1 MKKNNRSQRK
11 STQSFLPIGEIKNDC
26 VVLKEGGLR
35 AVLKVS
41 TINFNLKSEEEQ
53 MSTLASYQQFLNTLN
68 FPIQISIQS
77 RKVDLASYFK
87 KIEER
92 EAVIENPLLKSQAR
106 DYKEYVKKISEYAD
120 IMEKSFYVVVPSDPM
135 RKAVKGNF
143 LSELFD
149 HLSPEDS
156 LAKVKVRYLEFKSLR
171 KVLSDRVGVILS
183 GLVRCGLRA
192 NQLTSEEL
200 IELYYKSYNPS
211 ISQFE
216 RIEGIR
222 NYTVL

>member
-1 MKKNNRSQRK
+1 MKKNKKSQRK
-11 STQSFLPIGEIKNDC
+11 STQSFIPIGEIKNDC
-26 VVLKEGGLR
+26 VVLKDGGIR

-53 MSTLASYQQFLNTLN
+53 LSTLASYQQFLNTLN

-77 RKVDLASYFK
+77 RKVDLDSYFK
-87 KIEER
+87 KLEER
-92 EAVIENPLLKSQAR
+92 AEEIENPLLKNQAR
-106 DYKEYVKKISEYAD
+106 DYREYVKKISEYAD
-120 IMEKSFYVVVPSDPM
+120 IMEKKFYVVIPSDPA
-135 RKAVKGNF
+135 RKAVKQNF
-143 LSELFD
+143 LSQLFD

-171 KVLSDRVGVILS
+171 KTLSDRVAVVVG
-183 GLVRCGLRA
+183 GLTRCGLRA

-200 IELYYKSYNPS
+200 IGLYYRSYNPN

-216 RIEGIR
+216 KVENMN
-222 NYTVL
+222 NYNIV

>member
-1 MKKNNRSQRK
+1 MKKNKRSQRK

-53 MSTLASYQQFLNTLN
+53 MSTLSSYQQFLNTLN
-68 FPIQISIQS
+68 FPIQIVVQS
-77 RKVDLASYFK
+77 RKVDLDSYFK
-87 KIEER
+87 KIEQR
-92 EAVIENPLLKSQAR
+92 ELEIENPLLKSQAR
-106 DYKEYVKKISEYAD
+106 DYKAYVQKISEYAD
-120 IMEKSFYVVVPSDPM
+120 IMEKKFYVVIPSDPM
-135 RKAVKGNF
+135 RKEIKQNF
-143 LSELFD
+143 LSQLFE

-171 KVLSDRVGVILS
+171 KVLSDRVGVVEG
-183 GLVRCGLRA
+183 GLGRCGLRVS
-192 NQLTSEEL
+192 QLTSEEL
-200 IELYYKSYNPS
+200 IDLYYRSYNPN

-216 RIEGIR
+216 RIEKMGDYNI
-222 NYTVL
+222 L

>member
-1 MKKNNRSQRK
+1 MKNNKKNQRK

-26 VVLKEGGLR
+26 VVLKEGGIR

-53 MSTLASYQQFLNTLN
+53 LSTLSSYQQFLNTLN
-68 FPIQISIQS
+68 FPIQIAVQS
-77 RKVDLASYFK
+77 RKVDLASYFR

-92 EAVIENPLLKSQAR
+92 ESEIENPLLKSQAH
-106 DYKEYVKKISEYAD
+106 DYKEYIEKISEYAD
-120 IMEKSFYVVVPSDPM
+120 IMEKRFYVVVPSDPS
-135 RKAVKGNF
+135 RRAVKQNF
-143 LSELFD
+143 LSQLFER
-149 HLSPEDS
+149 LSPEDS

-171 KVLSDRVGVILS
+171 KTLADRVSLVEG

-192 NQLTSEEL
+192 TQLTNEEL
-200 IELYYKSYNPS
+200 IDLYYRSYNPA

-216 RIEGIR
+216 KVGNVR
-222 NYTVL
+222 NYTII

>member
-1 MKKNNRSQRK
+1 MKKNKRSQRQ
-11 STQSFLPIGEIKNDC
+11 STQSFLPIGEIKDDC

-53 MSTLASYQQFLNTLN
+53 RSTLASYQQFLNTLN
-68 FPIQISIQS
+68 FSIQISVQS
-77 RKVDLASYFK
+77 RKVDLDGYFK
-87 KIEER
+87 KIEEQ
-92 EAVIENPLLKSQAR
+92 AKTIENPLLKSQAE
-106 DYKEYVKKISEYAD
+106 DYREYVKKISEYAD
-120 IMEKSFYVVVPSDPM
+120 IMEKKFYVVVSSDPVRREM
-135 RKAVKGNF
+135 KQNF
-143 LSELFD
+143 LSQLFE

-171 KVLSDRVGVILS
+171 KVLSDRVGVVLG
-183 GLVRCGLRA
+183 GLTRCGLRA

-200 IELYYKSYNPS
+200 IDLYYRSYNPN

-216 RIEGIR
+216 KIEKMG
-222 NYTVL
+222 NYDVL